1 MSRSLRYFSQGIVS
15 TVAFRILSWLPYA
28 ASSAIGGNLL
38 RRIGPG
44 LRRNRIAR
52 DNLRQALPEMDA
64 AGLDRILADMWENLG
79 RVCGEFP
86 HLGRMTREEFDRHVI
101 VEGAEYIEEAKQ
113 GDRSCIFY
121 SGHLANWEF
130 APKTLAV
137 HGAPLAL
144 VYRKGNN
151 PWLDRLIQETR
162 GHYQSEAV
170 AKGAG
175 GSKQLLR
182 AIQQR
187 RHIGMLLDQ
196 KMNTGI
202 AVDFFGRKA
211 MTATAIATLALK
223 YDCPIIPV
231 RVVRS
236 AGTRHKV
243 TIFPP
248 LALERSGDEAADI
261 KRIMSRINATLEGW
275 IREYP
280 AQWIWIHRRWP
291 AAGHVK

>member
-1 MSRSLRYFSQGIVS
+1 MSRSLRYFSEGIIS
-15 TVAFRILSWLPYA
+15 TVVFRILSWLPYA
-28 ASSAIGGNLL
+28 AASSICGRLL

-44 LRRNRIAR
+44 LRRSRIAR
-52 DNLRQALPEMDA
+52 DNLRRALPELDA
-64 AGLDRILADMWENLG
+64 AGIDRIIADMWDNLG

-86 HLGRMTREEFDRHVI
+86 HLGSMTREQFDQSVI
-101 VEGAEYIEEAKQ
+101 VEGAKYIEQAKQ
-113 GDRSCIFY
+113 DGRACIFF
-121 SGHLANWEF
+121 SGHLANWEL

-162 GHYQSEAV
+162 GHYQSEGI
-170 AKGAG
+170 AKSAI
-175 GSKQLLR
+175 GSKQLVR
-182 AIQQR
+182 AIQLR
-187 RHIGMLLDQ
+187 RHIGILIDQ

-202 AVDFFGRKA
+202 PLDFFGRKA
-211 MTATAIATLALK
+211 MTATSIATLALK
-223 YDCPIIPV
+223 YECPIIPV

-236 AGTRHKV
+236 AGTRHEV

-248 LALERSGDEAADI
+248 LTLERSGDEAADI
-261 KRIMSRINATLEGW
+261 KRLMSRINETLEGW

-291 AAGHVK
+291 AAERTE

>member
-1 MSRSLRYFSQGIVS
+1 
-15 TVAFRILSWLPYA
+15 
-28 ASSAIGGNLL
+28 
-38 RRIGPG
+38 
-44 LRRNRIAR
+44 
-52 DNLRQALPEMDA
+52 
-64 AGLDRILADMWENLG
+64 
-79 RVCGEFP
+79 
-86 HLGRMTREEFDRHVI
+86 
-101 VEGAEYIEEAKQ
+101 
-113 GDRSCIFY
+113 
-121 SGHLANWEF
+121 
-130 APKTLAV
+130 
-137 HGAPLAL
+137 
-144 VYRKGNN
+144 
-151 PWLDRLIQETR
+151 
-162 GHYQSEAV
+162 
-170 AKGAG
+170 
-175 GSKQLLR
+175 LLR

-202 AVDFFGRKA
+202 PLDFFGRKA
-211 MTATAIATLALK
+211 MTATSIATLALK

-248 LALERSGDEAADI
+248 LALEQSGDEAADI

-291 AAGHVK
+291 AAERAA

>member
-1 MSRSLRYFSQGIVS
+1 MSRSLRYFSEGIISVC
-15 TVAFRILSWLPYA
+15 VFRILSWLPYA
-28 ASSAIGGNLL
+28 TSSAIGGGLL
-38 RRIGPG
+38 RRIGPVLG
-44 LRRNRIAR
+44 RSRIAR
-52 DNLRQALPEMDA
+52 KNLRNALPELDA
-64 AGLDRILADMWENLG
+64 ASIDRIIADMWDNLG

-86 HLGRMTREEFDRHVI
+86 HLGRMTSEQFDQCVI
-101 VEGAEYIEEAKQ
+101 VEGAEYIEQAKQ
-113 GDRSCIFY
+113 CGLTCIFF
-121 SGHLANWEF
+121 SGHLANWEL
-130 APKTLAV
+130 APKTLAM
-137 HGAPLAL
+137 HGTPLAL
-144 VYRKGNN
+144 VYRRGNN

-162 GHYQSEAV
+162 GHYQSEGV

-182 AIQQR
+182 AIQQG

-202 AVDFFGRKA
+202 PADFFGRKA

-223 YDCPIIPV
+223 YGCPIIPV
-231 RVVRS
+231 RVVRN

-248 LALERSGDEAADI
+248 LTLERSGDEAADI
-261 KRIMSRINATLEGW
+261 NQIMSQINQTLEGW

-291 AAGHVK
+291 TAGRAE